1 MNVLM
6 TTSTFPLWDNDGIP
20 RFVYDL
26 ARALARRCRVTVLAP
41 HHQGA
46 RRQES
51 FGNLTI
57 KRFQYSW
64 PAATQRLAYGYGMRE
79 NIRQSWMAKAQV
91 PVYIA
96 SLCLAVGKLLRKE
109 RFDVVNSHWMV
120 PQGLAVSL
128 ALKGFP
134 EAAHVV
140 TAHAGDVFL
149 LKKMKAGKPI
159 ARYVARRTDM
169 FLPVGSHV
177 ASSLNE
183 MVGTQ
188 KPQAIQPMGVD
199 HAAFSVSPK
208 RALLQ
213 LPFNG
218 NFILFIGRLVEKKGL
233 TYLLDALKLLFSKG
247 FDVGLVVI
255 GSGPLKAR
263 MQAKAFQS
271 GIQDRVLFMGTLG
284 HEAMLPLLQNCKVVA
299 IPSSLDASRETE
311 GMPAVLAEAL
321 SFGCKVVA
329 SKVGGIPD
337 VLTDGHNGW
346 LARPADAQDLA
357 DKLTIALGHC
367 GGNVENNA
375 RQSVRD
381 LDWGCI
387 AEKYGGFFRDAV
399 KHRQHGKDRG

>member
-1 MNVLM
+1 M
-6 TTSTFPLWDNDGIP
+6 
-20 RFVYDL
+20 
-26 ARALARRCRVTVLAP
+26 VLAP
-41 HHQGA
+41 HHPGV

-51 FGNLTI
+51 FGNLTV

-64 PAATQRLAYGYGMRE
+64 PAGSQRLAYGHGMRE

-96 SLCLAVGKLLRKE
+96 SLCFAVGKLLRKK
-109 RFDVVNSHWMV
+109 RFDVINSHWMV

-134 EAAHVV
+134 EIAHVV

-149 LKKMKAGKPI
+149 LQKMKAGKPV
-159 ARYVARRTDM
+159 ARYVAARTDM
-169 FLPVGSHV
+169 FLPVGSQV
-177 ASSLNE
+177 ASTLNQ

-199 HAAFSVSPK
+199 HSVFSASPK
-208 RALLQ
+208 QALSQ

-233 TYLLDALKLLFSKG
+233 TYLLDALKLLFSQG

-255 GSGPLKAR
+255 GSGALKER
-263 MQAKAFQS
+263 MKAKAFQL
-271 GIQDRVLFMGTLG
+271 GIQDRVLFMGTMG
-284 HEAMLPLLQNCKVVA
+284 HESILPFLQSCKAVV
-299 IPSSLDASRETE
+299 IPSILDPSRETE
-311 GMPAVLAEAL
+311 GMPTVLAEAL

-337 VLTDGHNGW
+337 VLIDGHNGW
-346 LARPADAQDLA
+346 LAQPADAQDLA
-357 DKLTIALGHC
+357 DKLVIALGHC
-367 GGNVENNA
+367 DGNVTNNA

-387 AEKYGGFFRDAV
+387 AKRYNDFFRDAI
-399 KHRQHGKDRG
+399 KYRQHRKARV

>member
-1 MNVLM
+1 MHVLI

-26 ARALARRCRVTVLAP
+26 AKALSRRCRVTVLAP
-41 HHQGA
+41 HHPGVW
-46 RRQES
+46 RQES

-57 KRFQYSW
+57 ERFQYSW
-64 PAATQRLAYGYGMRE
+64 PAGSQRLAYGYGMRD

-109 RFDVVNSHWMV
+109 RFDVVNSHWIV

-134 EAAHVV
+134 ETAHVV

-149 LKKMKAGKPI
+149 LKKMKVGKLI
-159 ARYVARRTDM
+159 ARYVASHTDM

-177 ASSLNE
+177 ASNLNA

-188 KPQAIQPMGVD
+188 VPQAIQPMGVD
-199 HAAFSVSPK
+199 HAVFSASPNK
-208 RALLQ
+208 ALPK

-233 TYLLDALKLLFSKG
+233 TYLLDALKLLFFRG

-255 GSGPLKAR
+255 GSGTLKAR
-263 MQAKAFQS
+263 MKEKAFQL
-271 GIQDRVLFMGTLG
+271 GIEDRVSFMGALG
-284 HEAMLPLLQNCKVVA
+284 HESILPYLQSCKVVV
-299 IPSSLDASRETE
+299 IPSILDPSSETE
-311 GMPAVLAEAL
+311 GMPTVLAEAL
-321 SFGCKVVA
+321 SCGCKVVA

-337 VLTDGHNGW
+337 VLIDGRNGW

-357 DKLTIALGHC
+357 DKLMTALGHC
-367 GGNVENNA
+367 GGNVGNNA

-387 AEKYGGFFRDAV
+387 AERYGDVFRDAV
-399 KHRQHGKDRG
+399 QHRQGRKDRV

>member
-1 MNVLM
+1 
-6 TTSTFPLWDNDGIP
+6 
-20 RFVYDL
+20 
-26 ARALARRCRVTVLAP
+26 
-41 HHQGA
+41 
-46 RRQES
+46 
-51 FGNLTI
+51 
-57 KRFQYSW
+57 
-64 PAATQRLAYGYGMRE
+64 
-79 NIRQSWMAKAQV
+79 MAKAQV
-91 PVYIA
+91 PIYIA

-109 RFDVVNSHWMV
+109 RFDVINSHWVV

-134 EAAHVV
+134 ETAHVV

-169 FLPVGSHV
+169 FLPVGSQV

-199 HAAFSVSPK
+199 HALFSVSPT
-208 RALLQ
+208 RVLPQ

-271 GIQDRVLFMGTLG
+271 GIQDRVLFMGTMG
-284 HEAMLPLLQNCKVVA
+284 HESMLPLLQFQPLPILVEPLMIWGALLSKE
-299 IPSSLDASRETE
+299 AST
-311 GMPAVLAEAL
+311 L
-321 SFGCKVVA
+321 
-329 SKVGGIPD
+329 
-337 VLTDGHNGW
+337 
-346 LARPADAQDLA
+346 
-357 DKLTIALGHC
+357 
-367 GGNVENNA
+367 
-375 RQSVRD
+375 
-381 LDWGCI
+381 
-387 AEKYGGFFRDAV
+387 
-399 KHRQHGKDRG
+399 